1 MFCCFVYV
9 TFSLSIFICHHRSSI
24 LFMFF
29 VCLFSISFCLWG
41 FLCLIVFVVVFVLL
55 MLFFFVVSLFY
66 AFLFPPWS
74 TSVSHFIWG
83 RARPCQTSETSC
95 CRSFSNHTFHF
106 APKTPSLSTA
116 SQTFKV
122 FQVFPSKSNFTTIPS
137 LPISASVAKLY
148 QHTT

>member
-1 MFCCFVYV
+1 MLFCLCHFFLKHFYLPPP
-9 TFSLSIFICHHRSSI
+9 FLNFIHV
-24 LFMFF
+24 F
-29 VCLFSISFCLWG
+29 CLFVFYFFCLWG
-41 FLCLIVFVVVFVLL
+41 FLCLIIFVVVFVCY
-55 MLFFFVVSLFY
+55 FFSVVFLFY

-83 RARPCQTSETSC
+83 RARPGQTSETSC

-106 APKTPSLSTA
+106 APKTPSPSTA

-137 LPISASVAKLY
+137 LPISASVAKLC
-148 QHTT
+148 QHST

>member
-1 MFCCFVYV
+1 MFFLCHFFLKHFYLPPPFLNFIHVFCLFVFYFFLSLGLSLFDYFCC
-9 TFSLSIFICHHRSSI
+9 C
-24 LFMFF
+24 
-29 VCLFSISFCLWG
+29 CCFCLCY
-41 FLCLIVFVVVFVLL
+41 FFSVVF
-55 MLFFFVVSLFY
+55 LFY

-83 RARPCQTSETSC
+83 RARPGQTSETSC

-137 LPISASVAKLY
+137 LPISASVAKLCK
-148 QHTT
+148 HTT